1 MTGRPGSHLGLML
14 LASLAGATACQTA
27 AGSTGRDSGADAV
40 VTRRSVED
48 VFLLSGE
55 LAAVRQ
61 ASIVAPRGEALQI
74 RWMAE
79 DGTDVKEGER
89 VIEFDAARLIQS
101 IEELRL
107 KVRQAENQRE
117 SRARAVVA
125 EGDTKRVAV
134 EKADIEAKKA
144 RIDAAV
150 PRELRPAVEWAKF
163 QATSAEKEAALQKA
177 RLDQEAYRTSSRSDL
192 EVLRRI
198 EEKAR
203 RELEVAEKAL
213 LATSV
218 RAPRSGIFLSGNF
231 WQWGPEGP
239 RKLQPGDTVWPNFP
253 VASIPDPR
261 EMEVSAALSE
271 VDHGRIGAGMKT
283 RCILDTYPDRVFEG
297 RIEDVG
303 AVAAESARS
312 FGLSTAR
319 TGFPVR
325 VSLAVTDPI
334 MRPGLSVRVEV
345 LRAAWPQALV
355 VPRHALHFEK
365 GQVVVVRK
373 GLGGRTVVRVAGCTP
388 VDCAVESGLNEGDH
402 VLLP

>member
-1 MTGRPGSHLGLML
+1 MTRRPGSHLGLML

-107 KVRQAENQRE
+107 KVRQAENERE

-134 EKADIEAKKA
+134 EKADVEAKKA

-253 VASIPDPR
+253 VASIPDPT

-365 GQVVVVRK
+365 EQVVVVRK

>member
-1 MTGRPGSHLGLML
+1 ML

-27 AGSTGRDSGADAV
+27 AGSTGRGSGADAV

-107 KVRQAENQRE
+107 KVRQAENERE
-117 SRARAVVA
+117 SRGRAVVA
-125 EGDTKRVAV
+125 EADTKRVAV
-134 EKADIEAKKA
+134 EKADVEAKKA

-177 RLDQEAYRTSSRSDL
+177 RLEQEAYRTSSRSDL

-253 VASIPDPR
+253 VASIPDPT

-297 RIEDVG
+297 RIENVG

-345 LRAAWPQALV
+345 LRAAWPQALA

-365 GQVVVVRK
+365 DQVVVVRK

>member
-89 VIEFDAARLIQS
+89 VIEFDAVRLIQS

-218 RAPRSGIFLSGNF
+218 RAPRSGIFLSGTSGNG
-231 WQWGPEGP
+231 GPKGRGSSSRETRSGP
-239 RKLQPGDTVWPNFP
+239 TFPWRRSRTPGRWK
-253 VASIPDPR
+253 SRPR
-261 EMEVSAALSE
+261 SPRWTMAGSAPA
-271 VDHGRIGAGMKT
+271 
-283 RCILDTYPDRVFEG
+283 
-297 RIEDVG
+297 
-303 AVAAESARS
+303 
-312 FGLSTAR
+312 
-319 TGFPVR
+319 
-325 VSLAVTDPI
+325 
-334 MRPGLSVRVEV
+334 
-345 LRAAWPQALV
+345 
-355 VPRHALHFEK
+355 
-365 GQVVVVRK
+365 
-373 GLGGRTVVRVAGCTP
+373 
-388 VDCAVESGLNEGDH
+388 
-402 VLLP
+402 